1 MDTTNRYDS
10 EFPAEDAFEQLV
22 RDAEEAQRELEK
34 EQSKPKVTLT
44 DEQKVRHS
52 NRMDMFKQ
60 NILDNTYNTCNSNLL
75 DFFSYL
81 PKYSRYAA

>member
-52 NRMDMFKQ
+52 DRMDMFKQ
-60 NILDNTYNTCNSNLL
+60 NILDKYIQFKFVR
-75 DFFSYL
+75 FFFL
-81 PKYSRYAA
+81 FTKI